1 MNKLITNEFI
11 LQRIKVTVKS
21 FATFI
26 ALQVFEFWRIYGE
39 LWNVTNLSALQLLIN
54 NENDRF
60 ELLCQK
66 ENICTSSEKKF
77 KDDVEFPL
85 VHIKSSSCFI
95 KEKEEGLDET
105 CLFQTAWKEWDTE
118 HQWSR
123 TTNWYQQHKK
133 QTKFIEDH

>member
-1 MNKLITNEFI
+1 MYKLWKKV
-11 LQRIKVTVKS
+11 QRWRWISTRPYQIK
-21 FATFI
+21 F
-26 ALQVFEFWRIYGE
+26 
-39 LWNVTNLSALQLLIN
+39 LL
-54 NENDRF
+54 
-60 ELLCQK
+60 
-66 ENICTSSEKKF
+66 
-77 KDDVEFPL
+77 
-85 VHIKSSSCFI
+85 I